1 MLIVFWPLFTAL
13 LMSDPLQVLITR
25 PLAQAAS
32 WAQALGERGVDA
44 RCVPVLVL
52 EALTD
57 DAERQAI
64 KNCIV
69 DVDLYQKAI
78 VVSRNAVDFAMEWLD
93 AWWPQLPTGI
103 EWFAV
108 GKTTAEALAAHGIA
122 VSALE
127 QASDGAMTSE
137 TLLQAE
143 ALQQVAGEKIV
154 IFRGQGGRG
163 HMGEIL
169 RARGAS
175 VDYCELYR
183 RAVPPEAAASLA
195 TLIGEQRWQPDLV
208 AVHSGE
214 SLQHFMQILTEVSVL
229 TGEPLLADNWRQ
241 VALMV
246 PGERV
251 AALATD
257 AGFKQVVVA
266 ENATDHA
273 MTRALEAFAKARA
286 FSFSD

>member
-1 MLIVFWPLFTAL
+1 
-13 LMSDPLQVLITR
+13 MSDQALRVLITR
-25 PLAQAAS
+25 PQAQAES
-32 WAQALGERGVDA
+32 WAQALGARGVDA

-52 EALTD
+52 EPLRD
-57 DAERQAI
+57 EAERQAI

-78 VVSRNAVDFAMEWLD
+78 VVSRNAVDFAMQWLD

-108 GKTTAEALAAHGIA
+108 GKTTADALAAHGVS

-137 TLLQAE
+137 TLLDAE

-183 RAVPPEAAASLA
+183 RGVPPQAATSLA
-195 TLIGEQRWQPDLV
+195 ALIGEQRWAPDII

-214 SLQHFMQILTEVSVL
+214 SLQHLTQILNDVSVL

-241 VALMV
+241 IALMV

-251 AALATD
+251 ASLAKD

-266 ENATDHA
+266 ENATDNA
-273 MTRALEAFAKARA
+273 MTRALEAFASARA